1 MRLPAEIFGDVV
13 VVHTPE
19 EIGREQAD
27 LLTSTLTSLEKA
39 NVVVDVDGTE
49 SIGSAGLEAL
59 LDAQETF
66 RRRGGDV
73 KISTSNSV
81 NKKILEITRLDQQIE
96 VFGSVLEAVKS
107 FV

>member
-1 MRLPAEIFGDVV
+1 MKLPTEIFGEVV

-19 EIGREQAD
+19 EIGREQAEP
-27 LLTSTLTSLEKA
+27 LTSTLTSMEKS

-49 SIGSAGLEAL
+49 SIGSVGLEAL
-59 LDAQETF
+59 LDAQEAC

-73 KISTSNSV
+73 KISTANNV